1 MHTDNGDTAR
11 FEFPWSSTVFR
22 LKWKLR
28 DFDKILAFPF
38 VLWWSVEVIKLL
50 CDCDE
55 VCVVFARCYRLAAWV
70 LSRCHA
76 VSVLCLCSLSKK
88 CSPLF
93 FWMDLC
99 PWAHKP
105 GDLSYS
111 LYISSGGALRFDLF
125 VFGCTEDFW
134 ERWCWEVVEIG
145 LSIKSPFLYLYYVIE
160 REPAACLF
168 HTTTRLDSRVS
179 LGPKISIWKRNIRS
193 KHA

>member
-50 CDCDE
+50 CECDE

-76 VSVLCLCSLSKK
+76 VSVLCRYSLSKMLSSFSEWICVPGPTNQVICPAACTFLQEERCGLICLFLDALMLCSL
-88 CSPLF
+88 
-93 FWMDLC
+93 
-99 PWAHKP
+99 
-105 GDLSYS
+105 
-111 LYISSGGALRFDLF
+111 
-125 VFGCTEDFW
+125 GCGW
-134 ERWCWEVVEIG
+134 WLVLIYYERTVLLTGW
-145 LSIKSPFLYLYYVIE
+145 
-160 REPAACLF
+160 
-168 HTTTRLDSRVS
+168 
-179 LGPKISIWKRNIRS
+179 
-193 KHA
+193 